1 MKLYYFFGVA
11 IKDAG
16 DVLLRFATFLVV
28 SEVGSC
34 CFSFRLLVATALESQ
49 DCSEG
54 LRALA
59 EVENWK
65 SSSRNLLDIE

>member
-1 MKLYYFFGVA
+1 MYYFFGVT
-11 IKDAG
+11 IKDAA

-34 CFSFRLLVATALESQ
+34 CFSFRLLVVMIFDSK

-54 LRALA
+54 LRELA
-59 EVENWK
+59 EVKNYCG
-65 SSSRNLLDIE
+65 